1 MHVSVQVDLVLL
13 LRVEEL
19 TDFMS
24 KHPELS
30 KCVLFALFAACNINY
45 CPDSYPTSLLRII
58 SSHSL
63 FFGDTAKGATG
74 LLHFLDSEPAW
85 RFKFPATFVYFKY
98 SAADFSAAMGRPN
111 FFKSREPNHCSAFA
125 LFKPLALM
133 PK

>member
-1 MHVSVQVDLVLL
+1 MVMF
-13 LRVEEL
+13 LRVKEL
-19 TDFMS
+19 ADFMS

-30 KCVLFALFAACNINY
+30 KCVLFALFAACNINSRP
-45 CPDSYPTSLLRII
+45 CSYPTSLLRII

-63 FFGDTAKGATG
+63 FFGDKAKGATG

-85 RFKFPATFVYFKY
+85 RFKFPATFVFYNY

-125 LFKPLALM
+125 SFKPLALM

>member
-1 MHVSVQVDLVLL
+1 MHVSLQVDVVMF

-30 KCVLFALFAACNINY
+30 KCVIFVLFAACNINSRP
-45 CPDSYPTSLLRII
+45 CSYPTSLLRII

-63 FFGDTAKGATG
+63 FFGGTVKGAAG

-85 RFKFPATFVYFKY
+85 RFKFPATFVFYKY
-98 SAADFSAAMGRPN
+98 AAADFSAAMGKPN

>member
-1 MHVSVQVDLVLL
+1 VQVDLVLFL
-13 LRVEEL
+13 LVEEL

-30 KCVLFALFAACNINY
+30 KCVLFAFFAACNVNH
-45 CPDSYPTSLLRII
+45 CPDSHPTSLLRII

-74 LLHFLDSEPAW
+74 LLHFLDGEPAW
-85 RFKFPATFVYFKY
+85 WFKFLAIFVFYKY
-98 SAADFSAAMGRPN
+98 SAADFSAAMCRPN

-125 LFKPLALM
+125 SFKPLALM

>member
-1 MHVSVQVDLVLL
+1 MHVQVDVVLF

-30 KCVLFALFAACNINY
+30 KCVLYIALFAACNINS
-45 CPDSYPTSLLRII
+45 CLDSYPTSLLRII

-63 FFGDTAKGATG
+63 LFGDVASGTTG

-85 RFKFPATFVYFKY
+85 RFKFPATFVFYNFP
-98 SAADFSAAMGRPN
+98 AADFSAAMGRPH
-111 FFKSREPNHCSAFA
+111 FFKSREPKHCSAFA
-125 LFKPLALM
+125 MFKPLALM

>member
-1 MHVSVQVDLVLL
+1 MHLSVQVDVVMF
-13 LRVEEL
+13 LRVKEL
-19 TDFMS
+19 ADFMS

-30 KCVLFALFAACNINY
+30 KCVLFALFAACNINSRP
-45 CPDSYPTSLLRII
+45 CSYPTSLLRII

-63 FFGDTAKGATG
+63 FFGDKAKGAAG

-85 RFKFPATFVYFKY
+85 RFKFPATFVFYNY

-125 LFKPLALM
+125 SFKPLALM

>member
-1 MHVSVQVDLVLL
+1 MHVQVDVVLF

-30 KCVLFALFAACNINY
+30 KWVLFASFAACNNNS
-45 CPDSYPTSLLRII
+45 CLDSYPTSLLRII

-63 FFGDTAKGATG
+63 LVGDVARGATG

-85 RFKFPATFVYFKY
+85 RFKFPATFVFYNY
-98 SAADFSAAMGRPN
+98 LAADFSAAMGRPN
-111 FFKSREPNHCSAFA
+111 FFESREPNHCSAFA